1 MEGVSE
7 TEMASTEIIPGIHAV
22 RGKFAG
28 EFGFIASYLI
38 IDEGQVLVIDPGTAG
53 DPGDRLEKSIKYLGL
68 DPKTDIVGIACTH
81 GHPDHVGGAGRFK
94 RATDAPIMIH
104 EEDAEILIKP
114 GDFLNKRLI
123 LDRAQ
128 RFSMKL
134 DKGPLRVNYRGVE
147 PDEYLKHGQAIEVGD
162 STIKV
167 IHTGGHSAGHCV
179 FYDTSRKALFTGD
192 EVNNFP
198 NDPRKFYVDTSGS
211 IIAKLSALET
221 LSKLGAEHVL
231 PAHDSP
237 HIYGDAT
244 LQFESV
250 RDGVVHLQ
258 DIILTYI
265 GAREEADV
273 EQLVFDIRQ
282 ARSVPI
288 PQSLEALLTT
298 TVHVTLLGLKEAGL
312 VRDLGK
318 GVWTRIGEG

>member
-1 MEGVSE
+1 
-7 TEMASTEIIPGIHAV
+7 MASTEIIPGIHVV

-38 IDEGQVLVIDPGTAG
+38 IDSGEVLVIDPGTAG
-53 DPGDRLEKSIKYLGL
+53 DPGDRLEKSIKNLGF
-68 DPKTDIVGIACTH
+68 DPKTDIVGVLCSH

-94 RATDAPIMIH
+94 KATEAPIMIH
-104 EEDAEILIKP
+104 EGDAEILKKP
-114 GDFLNKRLI
+114 GDFLNNRLI
-123 LDRAQ
+123 LDRAE

-134 DKGPLRVNYRGVE
+134 DKGPLRVNYRGID
-147 PDEYLKHGQAIEVGD
+147 PDELLTHGQIINVG
-162 STIKV
+162 STAIKV
-167 IHTGGHSAGHCV
+167 IHTGGHSIGHCV
-179 FYDTSRKALFTGD
+179 FYDKSRKALFTGD

-211 IIAKLSALET
+211 IVSKLTALET
-221 LSKLGAEHVL
+221 LEKIGAEHVL
-231 PAHDSP
+231 PSHDTP
-237 HIYGDAT
+237 HIYGDAR

-250 RDGVVHLQ
+250 RDGVIHLQ

-265 GAREEADV
+265 EAREEADV
-273 EQLVFDIRQ
+273 EQLVFDINQ

-298 TVHVTLLGLKEAGL
+298 TVHVTLMGLKEAGL

-318 GVWTRIGEG
+318 GVWTRVEEG

>member
-1 MEGVSE
+1 
-7 TEMASTEIIPGIHAV
+7 MASTEIIPGVHVV

-38 IDEGQVLVIDPGTAG
+38 IDSGEVLVIDPGTAG
-53 DPGDRLEKSIKYLGL
+53 DPGDKLEKSIKNLGF
-68 DPKTDIVGIACTH
+68 DPKTDVVGVLCTH

-94 RATDAPIMIH
+94 KATEAPIMIH
-104 EEDAEILIKP
+104 EGDAEILKKP
-114 GDFLNKRLI
+114 GDFLNNRLI
-123 LDRAQ
+123 LDRAE

-134 DKGPLRVNYRGVE
+134 DKGPLRVNYRGID
-147 PDEYLKHGQAIEVGD
+147 PDELLTHGQVINVG
-162 STIKV
+162 STAIKV
-167 IHTGGHSAGHCV
+167 INTGGHSIGHCA

-211 IIAKLSALET
+211 IVSKLAALET
-221 LSKLGAEHVL
+221 LAKLGAEHVL
-231 PAHDSP
+231 PSHDTP
-237 HIYGDAT
+237 HIYGDAN

-250 RDGVVHLQ
+250 RDGVIHLQ

-265 GAREEADV
+265 EAREEADV
-273 EQLVFDIRQ
+273 EQLVFDIHQ

-288 PQSLEALLTT
+288 PQSFEALLTT
-298 TVHVTLLGLKEAGL
+298 TVHVTLMGLKEAGL

-318 GVWTRIGEG
+318 GVWTRVGEG

>member
-1 MEGVSE
+1 MRVGVL
-7 TEMASTEIIPGIHAV
+7 EMSSTEIIPGIHAV

-38 IDEGQVLVIDPGTAG
+38 VDEGEILIIDPGTAG
-53 DPGDRLEKSIKYLGL
+53 DPGNRLEKSIKKLGL
-68 DPKTDIVGIACTH
+68 DPKTDVKGILCTH

-94 RATDAPIMIH
+94 KITNAPIMIH

-123 LDRAQ
+123 LDKAQ

-134 DKGPLRVNYRGVE
+134 DKGPLRVNFRGLD
-147 PDEYLKHGQAIEVGD
+147 PDEFLTHGMNIEIGG
-162 STIKV
+162 TTLRV

-179 FYDTSRKALFTGD
+179 FYDTTRNALFSGD

-198 NDPRKFYVDTSGS
+198 NDPRKFYIDTSGS
-211 IIAKLSALET
+211 IVAKLAALEA
-221 LSKLGAEHVL
+221 LSKLGAEHL
-231 PAHDSP
+231 FPSHDSP
-237 HIYGDAT
+237 HIFGDVG

-250 RDGVVHLQ
+250 RDGIIHLQ

-273 EQLVFDIRQ
+273 EQLVFDIHQ
-282 ARSVPI
+282 SRSVPI
-288 PQSLEALLTT
+288 PKSLEALLTT
-298 TVHVTLLGLKEAGL
+298 TVHMTLLGLKEAGL
-312 VRDLGK
+312 VRHLGK

>member
-1 MEGVSE
+1 MRLGVI
-7 TEMASTEIIPGIHAV
+7 EMASTEIIPGIHVV
-22 RGKFAG
+22 RGRFAG

-38 IDEGQVLVIDPGTAG
+38 IDEGEVLVIDPGTAG
-53 DPGDRLEKSIKYLGL
+53 DPGNRLEKSIKNLGF
-68 DPKTDIVGIACTH
+68 DPKTDIVGIVCTH

-94 RATDAPIMIH
+94 RVTNAPIMIH
-104 EEDAEILIKP
+104 REDAEILQKP
-114 GDFLNKRLI
+114 GDFLNNRLI
-123 LDRAQ
+123 LNRAQ

-134 DKGPLRVNYRGVE
+134 DKGPLRVNFRGIE
-147 PDEYLKHGQAIEVGD
+147 PDEFLEHGKDIHVG
-162 STIKV
+162 STSLKV

-179 FYDTSRKALFTGD
+179 LFDTSRKALFTGD

-211 IIAKLSALET
+211 IVAKLTALET

-231 PAHDSP
+231 PSHDTP
-237 HIYGDAT
+237 HIYGDAL

-250 RDGVVHLQ
+250 RDGVIHLQ
-258 DIILTYI
+258 DIILTYNE
-265 GAREEADV
+265 AREEADV

-318 GVWTRIGEG
+318 GVWTRTGKG

>member
-1 MEGVSE
+1 MNLGVI
-7 TEMASTEIIPGIHAV
+7 EMASTEIIPGIHVV

-38 IDEGQVLVIDPGTAG
+38 IDEREVLVIDPGTAG
-53 DPGDRLEKSIKYLGL
+53 DPGDRLEKSIKNLGF
-68 DPKTDIVGIACTH
+68 DPRTDIVGIVCTH
-81 GHPDHVGGAGRFK
+81 GHPDHVGGAGRLK
-94 RATDAPIMIH
+94 KATDAPIKIH
-104 EEDAEILIKP
+104 EGDAEILTKP
-114 GDFLNKRLI
+114 GDFLNNRLI

-134 DKGPLRVNYRGVE
+134 DKGPLRVNYRGLE
-147 PDEYLKHGQAIEVGD
+147 PDELLEHGQKIHVGN
-162 STIKV
+162 TTLKV

-179 FYDTSRKALFTGD
+179 FYDMTRKALFTGD

-211 IIAKLSALET
+211 IIAKLAALES
-221 LSKLGAEHVL
+221 LSKLDAEHIL
-231 PAHDSP
+231 PSHDTP
-237 HIYGDAT
+237 HIYGDAR

-250 RDGVVHLQ
+250 RDGIIHLQ

-273 EQLVFDIRQ
+273 EQLVFDIHQ

-298 TVHVTLLGLKEAGL
+298 TVHVTLKGLKEAGL

-318 GVWTRIGEG
+318 GVWTKVGEG